1 MQMCSR
7 SEGAMRLHCDRNKR
21 TQMHD
26 DCPWGNFLHEKKEYE
41 EFKMPLHRISSALF
55 AMFFSHV
62 ATATLLHHKTK
73 ITRRSATPA
82 LKNIG
87 ARGLR

>member
-1 MQMCSR
+1 
-7 SEGAMRLHCDRNKR
+7 
-21 TQMHD
+21 MHD

-73 ITRRSATPA
+73 ITQRYATPA
-82 LKNIG
+82 LTNIG
-87 ARGLR
+87 ERGLILWGIRLAGRSISIAELP